1 MSGKI
6 KYRFRGQEI
15 TIAKAAEL
23 AGVEPNTIN
32 TRLRE
37 NGGDMELAILA
48 GSRVRQKLPEY
59 EPDVRKQNAKQISP
73 EASRQLRII
82 NKLLDALEDAR
93 HLKYDDI
100 ALKSN
105 VQCLREDIKRMRERM
120 TGSM

>member
-1 MSGKI
+1 MARI
-6 KYRFRGQEI
+6 TKYRFRGEEI

-23 AGVEPNTIN
+23 AGVEPNTIS

-48 GSRVRQKLPEY
+48 GSRVKQKLPEY
-59 EPDVRKQNAKQISP
+59 EPDVRKQKKQISP

-93 HLKYDDI
+93 HLRYDDI

-120 TGSM
+120 ASE

>member
-1 MSGKI
+1 MSGII
-6 KYRFRGQEI
+6 KYRFRGEEI

-23 AGVEPNTIN
+23 AGVEPNTIS

-48 GSRVRQKLPEY
+48 GSRVKQKLPEY
-59 EPDVRKQNAKQISP
+59 EPDVRKQKAKQISP

-93 HLKYDDI
+93 HLRYDDI

-120 TGSM
+120 TEPK